1 MAKADKM
8 ELRLISPAE
17 NGFLTHIEWNSD
29 EIRKKTM
36 EKLEKYKGIVYTDD
50 NMKEAKKDLAELRG
64 FVTDFDDRKKL
75 VKKKI
80 MEPYDQ
86 FEKELKDVLK
96 LIQEPIDL
104 IDKQVKEYEDQKKAE
119 KKAAIKETYEAEI
132 GELREAVPFERL
144 FDSQYLLAKWTLKKA
159 REDIKGKIDRLKSDF
174 EIIDKLESKYKINAK
189 DMYIK
194 TLDLSS
200 ALAEERRLVELE
212 KKLKSD
218 EEKKQ
223 AEKEARERQEAED
236 KERREMAE
244 KEARERQEAAEKEAE
259 EDRQRKVQEAAEKRS
274 VSVAGGGISHFEP
287 AKKTEPVEKKTEC
300 GVIDPFAS
308 KTEAPASLEE
318 KKYKARFFAVG
329 TLTQLNELKEYMNQ
343 NGIKFGK
350 VEK

>member
-1 MAKADKM
+1 MAEVDKM
-8 ELRLISPAE
+8 ELRLISPEE
-17 NGFLTHIEWNSD
+17 NGFLTHIEWNRD
-29 EIRKKTM
+29 EIRRKTL
-36 EKLEKYKGIVYTDD
+36 EKLEKYKGIVYTDA

-86 FEKELKDVLK
+86 FEAELKDVLK
-96 LIQEPIDL
+96 LIQEPISL
-104 IDKQVKEYEDQKKAE
+104 IDKQIKEYEDQKKAE
-119 KKAAIKETYEAEI
+119 KKADIKKAYEAEI
-132 GELREAVPFERL
+132 GEMREAVPFERL
-144 FDSQYLLAKWTLKKA
+144 FDSQYLLAKFTLKKA
-159 REDIKGKIDRLKSDF
+159 REDISGKIDRLKSDF
-174 EIIDKLESKYKINAK
+174 EIIDKLESNYKINAK

-212 KKLKSD
+212 EKLKSD
-218 EEKKQ
+218 EKKKQ
-223 AEKEARERQEAED
+223 AEKEARER
-236 KERREMAE
+236 R
-244 KEARERQEAAEKEAE
+244 EAAEKEAE
-259 EDRQRKVQEAAEKRS
+259 ADRQRKAQEAAEKKPVP
-274 VSVAGGGISHFEP
+274 VSPGNMPYYGPS
-287 AKKTEPVEKKTEC
+287 KKAEPVEKNTE
-300 GVIDPFAS
+300 GGAIDPFAA

-329 TLTQLNELKEYMNQ
+329 TLTQLNGLKEYMNQ

>member
-223 AEKEARERQEAED
+223 AEKEAREL
-236 KERREMAE
+236 
-244 KEARERQEAAEKEAE
+244 QEAAEKEAE
-259 EDRQRKVQEAAEKRS
+259 EDCQRKVQEAAEKRS
-274 VSVAGGGISHFEP
+274 ASVAGGGISHFEP

-308 KTEAPASLEE
+308 KTESPASLEE

>member
-36 EKLEKYKGIVYTDD
+36 ETMEKYKGIVYTDT

-64 FVTDFDDRKKL
+64 YVTDFDDRKKL

-86 FEKELKDVLK
+86 FEAELKDVLK
-96 LIQEPIDL
+96 LIQEPISL
-104 IDKQVKEYEDQKKAE
+104 IDKQIKEYEDQKKAE
-119 KKAAIKETYEAEI
+119 KKADIKKTYEEEI

-144 FDSQYLLAKWTLKKA
+144 FDPQYLLAKFTLKKA
-159 REDIKGKIDRLKSDF
+159 RENIKEKIDRLKSDF
-174 EIIDKLESKYKINAK
+174 EIIDKLESKYRINAK

-212 KKLKSD
+212 GKLKSD
-218 EEKKQ
+218 EEKKRAEAEARERREA
-223 AEKEARERQEAED
+223 AEKEARER
-236 KERREMAE
+236 R
-244 KEARERQEAAEKEAE
+244 EAAEKEAE
-259 EDRQRKVQEAAEKRS
+259 ADRQRKAQEVAETKTPS
-274 VSVAGGGISHFEP
+274 ASGSGMPYSGP
-287 AKKTEPVEKKTEC
+287 LKKAEPVEKNTE
-300 GVIDPFAS
+300 GGAIDPFAA

>member
-36 EKLEKYKGIVYTDD
+36 EKLEKYKGIVYTDT

-86 FEKELKDVLK
+86 FEAELKDVLK
-96 LIQEPIDL
+96 LIQEPISL
-104 IDKQVKEYEDQKKAE
+104 IDKQIKEYEDQKKAE
-119 KKAAIKETYEAEI
+119 KKADIEKTYGAEI

-144 FDSQYLLAKWTLKKA
+144 FDPQYLLAKFTLKKA
-159 REDIKGKIDRLKSDF
+159 REDIKEKIDRLKSDF
-174 EIIDKLESKYKINAK
+174 DIIDKLESKYKINAK

-194 TLDLSS
+194 TLNLSS

-212 KKLKSD
+212 EKLKSD

-223 AEKEARERQEAED
+223 AEKEARERQEAEA
-236 KERREMAE
+236 KERREAAE
-244 KEARERQEAAEKEAE
+244 KEARERREAAEKEAE
-259 EDRQRKVQEAAEKRS
+259 ADRQRKAQEVAE
-274 VSVAGGGISHFEP
+274 
-287 AKKTEPVEKKTEC
+287 AKTPSAPGSGMSYSGPFKKAEPVEKNTE
-300 GVIDPFAS
+300 GGAIDPFAA

-329 TLTQLNELKEYMNQ
+329 TLDQLNGLKEYMNQ